1 MGFNQVVVST
11 LHQEE
16 KRVKTEELRRLPK
29 DLLEERL
36 LIQIGKNVLPSW
48 NTVQVNSNSQVT
60 TGQVVHLEEWGYEK
74 KGLWLSWVNQHLK
87 EVKQFWMVMKKW

>member
-16 KRVKTEELRRLPK
+16 KKVKTEELRRLPK

-36 LIQIGKNVLPSW
+36 LIQIGKNVLPS
-48 NTVQVNSNSQVT
+48 
-60 TGQVVHLEEWGYEK
+60 
-74 KGLWLSWVNQHLK
+74 
-87 EVKQFWMVMKKW
+87 